1 MHQNRRSNILVK
13 VANLLVKRGGVELY
27 LRGYRENPDMPGE
40 KKYRSA
46 QAAQDRKVLAKLGPW
61 PKKEDF
67 TTKPGVLGR
76 MIGRKPKLDQAA
88 FRAAFKQR
96 NDKTVAYLDTKGRSR
111 GEDPGQYAKKR
122 STGSWGGKGLHMAQ
136 DVGMEGVLTD
146 KVYGPKPVVRNLTA
160 EQAREAISKIPDTR
174 LREMGL
180 NRADAEKVL
189 SNKRAKLFR
198 LEMA

>member
-1 MHQNRRSNILVK
+1 MHRNRRANILSK

-61 PKKEDF
+61 PKKEEF

-76 MIGRKPKLDQAA
+76 MLGKKPRLDQAA
-88 FRAAFKQR
+88 FRAAYKER
-96 NDKTVAYLDTKGRSR
+96 HDKTLAYLDTKGRPR

-122 STGSWGGKGLHMAQ
+122 STGSWGGKGLHMAHNAE
-136 DVGMEGVLTD
+136 MEGVLTD
-146 KVYGPKPVVRNLTA
+146 KVYGRRPVVRNLTA

-174 LREMGL
+174 LQEMGL
-180 NRADAEKVL
+180 NRADAERVL

-198 LEMA
+198 LELA